1 MTISSI
7 ASQTQAGIRVHGQI
21 DAFFNRF
28 RIGTLL
34 HRCGIRKRHGH
45 SVRSLTQAIFT
56 LPFVGQNFYRGIVVN
71 SDQPFG
77 KDAAYD
83 LLKGVRHNWRKLI
96 LVMARRIFSVFNRL
110 TDENRES
117 VLILDDSTYDRS
129 RSKTVELLSRVYD
142 HSTGKYIKGF
152 RMLTLCW
159 SDGASC
165 LPLDFTLLS
174 SANSR
179 KRLCQPSKTMDRR
192 CCAYQRRREAA
203 VKATGQLA
211 EMITRVLKSGI
222 TARYLLMDSWF
233 TMPATVT
240 SLAGLMPVIGMVKKI
255 RTVHYRFQGQSLD
268 LMAIYRRL
276 RKRPGRA
283 KILAST
289 VVTLSSGLPCKL
301 VFIRDRS
308 SGDWLAIL
316 STDID
321 LPDKEIVRIYG
332 KRWDIEVFFK
342 MIKQHLRLAKEIQA
356 RDFDALIGHTS
367 IVFMRYMFLAYH
379 CRMSTDHRSFGDLF
393 HACCEE
399 IRDIT
404 FLEALMRIL
413 ELTAGRMRCIGAYC
427 QKTFDAFFY
436 VAMDVALNT
445 LGIVKNRTISFSAN
459 PES

>member
-1 MTISSI
+1 MNHSKIT
-7 ASQTQAGIRVHGQI
+7 SQSQADIHAHGQI

-34 HRCGIRKRHGH
+34 HQCGIRKRHGH
-45 SVRSLTQAIFT
+45 SVRSLTQTIFT
-56 LPFVGQNFYRGIVVN
+56 LSFAGQNFYRGIVLN
-71 SDQPFG
+71 QSLPFG
-77 KDAAYD
+77 KDAAYE
-83 LLKGVRHNWRKLI
+83 LLKGVRHNWRKLV
-96 LVMARRIFSVFNRL
+96 LSLARRIFLVFNRL
-110 TDENRES
+110 TNEDRES
-117 VLILDDSTYDRS
+117 VFIIDDSTYDRS
-129 RSKTVELLSRVYD
+129 RSKAVELLSRVYD

-165 LPLDFTLLS
+165 LPVDFALLS
-174 SANSR
+174 SSDDQ
-179 KRLCQPSKTMDRR
+179 KRLGHNLKAMDRR
-192 CCAYQRRREAA
+192 CCAHQRRREAT
-203 VKATGQLA
+203 VKATDHLNDMVNRA
-211 EMITRVLKSGI
+211 LKAGL

-255 RTVHYRFQGQSLD
+255 RTVHYRFQGQRLD

-276 RKRPGRA
+276 KKCRGRA

-301 VFIRDRS
+301 VFIRDRNN
-308 SGDWLAIL
+308 GGWLAVL
-316 STDID
+316 STDIA

-342 MIKQHLRLAKEIQA
+342 MIKQHLRLAKEIQC

-367 IVFMRYMFLAYH
+367 IVFMRYMFVAYH
-379 CRMSTDHRSFGDLF
+379 CRLSIDHRSFGDLF
-393 HACCEE
+393 YACCDE

-413 ELTAGRMRCIGAYC
+413 TVAANRMRSLGSYC
-427 QKTFDAFFY
+427 QRTLDSFFY

-445 LGIVKNRTISFSAN
+445 LDIVKTRTISFSTN

>member
-1 MTISSI
+1 MDHSKID
-7 ASQTQAGIRVHGQI
+7 SQSQADIRVHGQI

-45 SVRSLTQAIFT
+45 SVRSLTQTIFS
-56 LPFVGQNFYRGIVVN
+56 LSFMGQNFYRGIVLN
-71 SDQPFG
+71 QDLPFG
-77 KDAAYD
+77 KDAAYE
-83 LLKGVRHNWRKLI
+83 LLKGVRHNWRRLI
-96 LVMARRIFSVFNRL
+96 LSLAKRIFLVFNRL
-110 TDENRES
+110 TDDDRES
-117 VLILDDSTYDRS
+117 VFIIDDSTYDRS

-165 LPLDFTLLS
+165 LPVDFALLS
-174 SANSR
+174 SSDAQ
-179 KRLCQPSKTMDRR
+179 KRLGYNLKAMDRR
-192 CCAYQRRREAA
+192 CCAQQRRREATI
-203 VKATGQLA
+203 KAT
-211 EMITRVLKSGI
+211 EHLKGMVNRAFKAGL

-240 SLAGLMPVIGMVKKI
+240 SLAGLIPVIGMVKKI
-255 RTVHYRFQGQSLD
+255 RTVHYRFQGQRLD

-301 VFIRDRS
+301 VFIRDRT
-308 SGDWLAIL
+308 SGGWLAIL

-342 MIKQHLRLAKEIQA
+342 MIKQHLRLAKEIQC

-393 HACCEE
+393 YACCEE

-413 ELTAGRMRCIGAYC
+413 ELAADRMRCIGKYC

>member
-1 MTISSI
+1 MDHSKI
-7 ASQTQAGIRVHGQI
+7 ASQSQADIRAHGQI
-21 DAFFNRF
+21 DAFFDQF

-34 HRCGIRKRHGH
+34 HQCGIRKRHGH
-45 SVRSLTQAIFT
+45 SVRFLTQTIFT
-56 LPFVGQNFYRGIVVN
+56 LAFTGQNFYRGIVLN
-71 SDQPFG
+71 PDLPFG
-77 KDAAYD
+77 KDAAYE

-96 LVMARRIFSVFNRL
+96 LALARRLFLIFNRL

-117 VLILDDSTYDRS
+117 VFILDDSTYDRS
-129 RSKTVELLSRVYD
+129 RSKKVELLSRVYD

-165 LPLDFTLLS
+165 LPVDFSLLS
-174 SANSR
+174 SADAQ
-179 KRLCQPSKTMDRR
+179 KRLCQNLKTMDRR
-192 CCAYQRRREAA
+192 CCAHQRRSEATM
-203 VKATGQLA
+203 KATDH
-211 EMITRVLKSGI
+211 LKVMLERALNTGL

-240 SLAGLMPVIGMVKKI
+240 KLADLKPVIGMVKKI
-255 RTVHYRFQGQSLD
+255 RTVHYRFQGHSLD

-276 RKRPGRA
+276 KQRRGRA

-289 VVTLSSGLPCKL
+289 LVTLSSGLPCKL
-301 VFIRDRS
+301 VFVRDRNN
-308 SGDWLAIL
+308 GGWLAIL
-316 STDID
+316 STAID
-321 LPDKEIVRIYG
+321 LPDQEIVRIYG

-342 MIKQHLRLAKEIQA
+342 MIKQHLRLAKEIQC

-379 CRMSTDHRSFGDLF
+379 CRLSIDQRSFGDLF
-393 HACCEE
+393 HACCDEL
-399 IRDIT
+399 RDIT

-413 ELTAGRMRCIGAYC
+413 RLAADQLRAVGSYC

-436 VAMDVALNT
+436 VAMEITLDT
-445 LGIVKNRTISFSAN
+445 LGIGKNKPISFSTN

>member
-1 MTISSI
+1 MDHSKI
-7 ASQTQAGIRVHGQI
+7 ASQSQADIRVHGQI
-21 DAFFNRF
+21 DIFFNRF

-45 SVRSLTQAIFT
+45 SVRSLTQAIFS
-56 LPFVGQNFYRGIVVN
+56 LSFRGQNFYRGIVLN
-71 SDQPFG
+71 LELPFG
-77 KDAAYD
+77 KDAAYE

-96 LVMARRIFSVFNRL
+96 LSLARRIFLVFNRL
-110 TDENRES
+110 TDDDRES
-117 VLILDDSTYDRS
+117 VFIIDDSTYDRS

-159 SDGASC
+159 SDGVSC
-165 LPLDFTLLS
+165 LPVDFSLLAS
-174 SANSR
+174 SDAR
-179 KRLCQPSKTMDRR
+179 KRLGHNRKMMDRR
-192 CCAYQRRREAA
+192 CCANQRRREATI
-203 VKATGQLA
+203 KAT
-211 EMITRVLKSGI
+211 EHLKGMLNRALKAGL

-240 SLAGLMPVIGMVKKI
+240 SLAGLIPVIGMVKKI
-255 RTVHYRFQGQSLD
+255 RTVHYRFQDQSLD

-276 RKRPGRA
+276 RKRRGRA

-301 VFIRDRS
+301 VFIRDRTN
-308 SGDWLAIL
+308 GDWLAIL

-321 LPDKEIVRIYG
+321 LADKEIVRIYG

-342 MIKQHLRLAKEIQA
+342 MIKQHLRLAKEIQC

-393 HACCEE
+393 HACCGE

-413 ELTAGRMRCIGAYC
+413 ELAADRMRCIGAYC

-436 VAMDVALNT
+436 VAMEVALNT

>member
-1 MTISSI
+1 MDHSKI
-7 ASQTQAGIRVHGQI
+7 ASQSQADIRVHGQI

-34 HRCGIRKRHGH
+34 HQCGIRKRHGH
-45 SVRSLTQAIFT
+45 SVRSLTQTIFS
-56 LPFVGQNFYRGIVVN
+56 LSFMGQNFYRGIVLN
-71 SDQPFG
+71 QDLPFG
-77 KDAAYD
+77 KDAAYE
-83 LLKGVRHNWRKLI
+83 LLKGVRHNWRRLI
-96 LVMARRIFSVFNRL
+96 LSLARRIFLVFNRL
-110 TDENRES
+110 TDDDRES
-117 VLILDDSTYDRS
+117 VFIIDDSTYDRS

-165 LPLDFTLLS
+165 LPVDFALLS
-174 SANSR
+174 SSDAQ
-179 KRLCQPSKTMDRR
+179 KRLGHNFKAMDRR
-192 CCAYQRRREAA
+192 CCANQRRREAT
-203 VKATGQLA
+203 VKATDHLNDMVNRA
-211 EMITRVLKSGI
+211 LKAGL

-240 SLAGLMPVIGMVKKI
+240 SLTGLVPVIGMVKKI

-276 RKRPGRA
+276 RKRRGRA

-301 VFIRDRS
+301 VFIRDRTH
-308 SGDWLAIL
+308 GDWLAIL

-342 MIKQHLRLAKEIQA
+342 MIKQHLRLAKEIQC

-404 FLEALMRIL
+404 FIESLMRIL
-413 ELTAGRMRCIGAYC
+413 ELTADRMRSIGAYC

-445 LGIVKNRTISFSAN
+445 LSIVKNRTISFSAN

>member
-1 MTISSI
+1 M
-7 ASQTQAGIRVHGQI
+7 
-21 DAFFNRF
+21 
-28 RIGTLL
+28 
-34 HRCGIRKRHGH
+34 
-45 SVRSLTQAIFT
+45 
-56 LPFVGQNFYRGIVVN
+56 GQNFYRGIVLN
-71 SDQPFG
+71 QDLPFG
-77 KDAAYD
+77 KDAAYE

-96 LVMARRIFSVFNRL
+96 LTLARRIFLVFNRL
-110 TDENRES
+110 TNDDRES
-117 VLILDDSTYDRS
+117 VLIIDDSTYDRS

-159 SDGASC
+159 SDGVSC
-165 LPLDFTLLS
+165 LPVDFSLLAS
-174 SANSR
+174 SDAR
-179 KRLCQPSKTMDRR
+179 KRLGHNRKAMDRR
-192 CCAYQRRREAA
+192 CCAQQRRREAT
-203 VKATGQLA
+203 VKATDH
-211 EMITRVLKSGI
+211 LKDMVNRAFKAGL

-240 SLAGLMPVIGMVKKI
+240 SLAGMIPVIGMVKKI

-276 RKRPGRA
+276 RKRRGRA

-289 VVTLSSGLPCKL
+289 VVTLSSGLSCKL
-301 VFIRDRS
+301 VFIRDRTN
-308 SGDWLAIL
+308 GDWLAIL

-342 MIKQHLRLAKEIQA
+342 MIKQHLRLAKEIQC

-393 HACCEE
+393 YACCDE

-413 ELTAGRMRCIGAYC
+413 ELAADRMRCIGTYC
-427 QKTFDAFFY
+427 QETFDAFFY

-445 LGIVKNRTISFSAN
+445 LGIVKNRTISFSVN

>member
-1 MTISSI
+1 MDHSKI
-7 ASQTQAGIRVHGQI
+7 ASQSQADIRVHGQI

-28 RIGTLL
+28 RIGTLR
-34 HRCGIRKRHGH
+34 HQCGIRKRHGH
-45 SVRSLTQAIFT
+45 SVRSLTQTIFS
-56 LPFVGQNFYRGIVVN
+56 LSFMGQNFYRGIVLN
-71 SDQPFG
+71 QDLPFG
-77 KDAAYD
+77 KDAAYE
-83 LLKGVRHNWRKLI
+83 LLKGVRHNWRRLI
-96 LVMARRIFSVFNRL
+96 LSLARRIFLVFNRL
-110 TDENRES
+110 TDDDRES
-117 VLILDDSTYDRS
+117 VFIIDDSTYDRS

-165 LPLDFTLLS
+165 LPVDFALLS
-174 SANSR
+174 SSDAQ
-179 KRLCQPSKTMDRR
+179 KRLGHNFKAMDRR
-192 CCAYQRRREAA
+192 CCANQRRREAT
-203 VKATGQLA
+203 VKATDHLNDMVNRA
-211 EMITRVLKSGI
+211 LKAGL

-240 SLAGLMPVIGMVKKI
+240 SLAGLVPVIGMVKKI

-276 RKRPGRA
+276 RKRRGRA

-301 VFIRDRS
+301 VFIRDRTN
-308 SGDWLAIL
+308 GDWLAIL

-342 MIKQHLRLAKEIQA
+342 MIKQHLRLAKEIQC

-367 IVFMRYMFLAYH
+367 IVFMRYLFLAYH

-404 FLEALMRIL
+404 FIESLMRIL
-413 ELTAGRMRCIGAYC
+413 ELTADRMRSIGAYC

-445 LGIVKNRTISFSAN
+445 LSIVKNRTISFSAN